1 MSINQINVEVT
12 QETEDLVRGSIESS
26 TAPLDFLVNL
36 QSIERIRL
44 AKMARKDLVFVERAL
59 MHAVDNPK
67 YLNGYVTTEE
77 FGKDVSTAKCLR
89 RLNAT
94 VDSLK
99 ERINDTRLVVES
111 EAYATARV
119 YYSAVKAAAKVGVPG
134 AEAIAADLAVHY
146 KNRGSAKVEKP
157 VTEPPTEQAQ

>member
-1 MSINQINVEVT
+1 MSINKINVEVT
-12 QETEDLVRGSIESS
+12 QETEEQVRQNIETS
-26 TAPLDFLVNL
+26 TDPLDFLINL
-36 QSIERIRL
+36 QMLERIRM
-44 AKMARKDLVFVERAL
+44 AKMGRKDLGFVERTY
-59 MHAVDNPK
+59 MHAVDNPN
-67 YLNGYVTTEE
+67 YLNNYVTLEE

-134 AEAIAADLAVHY
+134 AEAIANDLAVHY
-146 KNRGSAKVEKP
+146 KNRGSSKVEKKD
-157 VTEPPTEQAQ
+157 TETPTEQT